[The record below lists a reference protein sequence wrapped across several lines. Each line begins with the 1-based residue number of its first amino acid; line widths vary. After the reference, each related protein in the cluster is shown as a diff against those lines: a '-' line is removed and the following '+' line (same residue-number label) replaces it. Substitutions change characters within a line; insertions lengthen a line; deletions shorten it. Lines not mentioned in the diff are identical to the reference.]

1 MLHYHFNKKLI
12 STYKILKELDLPVS
26 TLNFWKTELRKKCY
40 DTYKNFGGKDSFK
53 TWRKTNDP
61 CWDMGLR
68 LIGNKALWDPRKFL
82 EWSFENKLKN
92 KPKDLMERA
101 ENKKLI
107 AFIKRNASVES

>member
-1 MLHYHFNKKLI
+1 MLNYHFDKKLL
-12 STYKILKELDLPVS
+12 TTKELLKELSISVS
-26 TLNFWKTELRKKCY
+26 KLDYWKTQ
-40 DTYKNFGGKDSFK
+40 
-53 TWRKTNDP
+53 WRKAGFD

-68 LIGNKALWDPRKFL
+68 LIGNRALWDPRMFL

-107 AFIKRNASVES
+107 AFIKRNASVESE

>member
-1 MLHYHFNKKLI
+1 
-12 STYKILKELDLPVS
+12 
-26 TLNFWKTELRKKCY
+26 
-40 DTYKNFGGKDSFK
+40 
-53 TWRKTNDP
+53 
-61 CWDMGLR
+61 MGLR

-107 AFIKRNASVES
+107 AFIKRNASVESE